1 MLIVGTE
8 PTFPPFE
15 FTEDGKDVGFDIDL
29 LQAVSDKIGY
39 KMEIKNLGFDALI
52 PALKSGQIDLI
63 AAGMDATEE
72 RKKQVDFT
80 DVYFSGGYTVV
91 VRKDNTDI
99 TGYESLAGKTV
110 GAQVGSRAAF
120 YAKEHGATVKEFDTN
135 SQGWME
141 LEAGTCDAVSID
153 SAVAMYY
160 LKQGGDK
167 NLKLVGDLIKDR
179 NVAMA
184 VSKEKPELR
193 EKVNNALKELKATA
207 RTPNYTKNGSAQNLR
222 FNRNGRKANKKT
234 PFREFFLLSVNI
246 TYASVFA
253 SPAIDRKS
261 SSGTTMKRTGKFA
274 APGGINRR
282 FISVPALK
290 VSTYCMLYTSSL
302 PMLRAW
308 GGSST
313 IFRTSSF
320 FP

>member
-1 MLIVGTE
+1 MMNKKSLSILAAAVAALSLVSGCGNNSADTKTSGNEGKVLIVGTE

-15 FTEDGKDVGFDIDL
+15 FTEDNKDVGFDIDL
-29 LQAVSDKIGY
+29 MQAISDKIGY
-39 KMEIKNLGFDALI
+39 KMEVKNLGFDALI
-52 PALKSGQIDLI
+52 PALKSGQIDII

-80 DVYFSGGYTVV
+80 DVYFNGGYTLV

-160 LKQGGDK
+160 LKQGGDQK
-167 NLKLVGDLIKDR
+167 LKLVGEPIKDR

-184 VSKEKPELR
+184 ISKDKPELR
-193 EKVNNALKELKATA
+193 DKVNNALKELKED
-207 RTPNYTKNGSAQNLR
+207 G
-222 FNRNGRKANKKT
+222 
-234 PFREFFLLSVNI
+234 
-246 TYASVFA
+246 TYANLYKKWFGTE
-253 SPAIDRKS
+253 PAQQ
-261 SSGTTMKRTGKFA
+261 
-274 APGGINRR
+274 
-282 FISVPALK
+282 
-290 VSTYCMLYTSSL
+290 
-302 PMLRAW
+302 
-308 GGSST
+308 
-313 IFRTSSF
+313 
-320 FP
+320 